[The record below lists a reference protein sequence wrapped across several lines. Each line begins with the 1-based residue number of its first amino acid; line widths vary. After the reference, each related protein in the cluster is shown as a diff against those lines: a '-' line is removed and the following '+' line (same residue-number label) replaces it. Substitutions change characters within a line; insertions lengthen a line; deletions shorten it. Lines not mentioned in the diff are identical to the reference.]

1 MEFSFRIYDREGNGY
16 ITTDV
21 LKEILKEIDPGLTN
35 DDLDN
40 IIEEVDEDGSGTL
53 DFDEAAP
60 WSSVEEAAYDVAV
73 ALETVEHLAKGPQH
87 FFQNAARALKPGG
100 LLIVTTPN
108 SNSFSVLARWLIT
121 APTVGGA

>member
-1 MEFSFRIYDREGNGY
+1 MHFKVYKENTIQSDQHNHLLSFRIYDREGNGY

-53 DFDEAAP
+53 DFDGEH
-60 WSSVEEAAYDVAV
+60 SFGVFTVTKNQLHVTGRSVCSNRA
-73 ALETVEHLAKGPQH
+73 ETRE
-87 FFQNAARALKPGG
+87 
-100 LLIVTTPN
+100 
-108 SNSFSVLARWLIT
+108 
-121 APTVGGA
+121 

>member
-53 DFDEAAP
+53 DFDGKLD
-60 WSSVEEAAYDVAV
+60 SINYLSYKFV
-73 ALETVEHLAKGPQH
+73 K
-87 FFQNAARALKPGG
+87 
-100 LLIVTTPN
+100 
-108 SNSFSVLARWLIT
+108 
-121 APTVGGA
+121 

>member
-1 MEFSFRIYDREGNGY
+1 MSKFAFPCQLTMHFKVYKENSIQSDQHNHLLSFRIYDREGNGY

-53 DFDEAAP
+53 DFDGELSFGAP
-60 WSSVEEAAYDVAV
+60 KINYENG
-73 ALETVEHLAKGPQH
+73 TVCFRVPRDDDGM
-87 FFQNAARALKPGG
+87 
-100 LLIVTTPN
+100 I
-108 SNSFSVLARWLIT
+108 
-121 APTVGGA
+121 